1 MDLRNFMRRY
11 AEELGGQ
18 FLEYDP
24 HHAIII
30 VPVSGGRA
38 QTVLA
43 NVVHNDLYNRQ
54 LISVSSK
61 VCPVRQELD
70 LQMLLTQTS
79 FFNYSR
85 FVIREN
91 YLQVEAVGSFAHLQE
106 DIAKE
111 MIQEVANLADQ
122 FELKLT
128 GADVQ

>member
-1 MDLRNFMRRY
+1 MRRY
-11 AEELGGQ
+11 ADEIGGQ

-43 NVVHNDLYNRQ
+43 NVVHNALYNRQ
-54 LISVSSK
+54 LISISSK
-61 VCPVRQELD
+61 VCPVRAELD

-91 YLQVEAVGSFAHLQE
+91 FIQVEAVGPFAQLQ
-106 DIAKE
+106 DDTAKE
-111 MIQEVANLADQ
+111 MIQEVANIADQ